1 MEEENV
7 DEALKQYGKA
17 EELFPE
23 NLEMK
28 FWKAVALANSQRLE
42 EAIPVFKSI
51 FGADDNWRTLTL
63 RLPASGLL
71 NVSETELK
79 QIVD

>member
-1 MEEENV
+1 MEEKNV

-42 EAIPVFKSI
+42 EAIPVFKSV
-51 FGADDNWRTLTL
+51 FKADDNWRTLTM

-79 QIVD
+79 EIVD